1 MRIKFSLHFRYSF
14 SKCLQRFDE
23 NYFLTRMLI
32 VLLQGIQSAVSK
44 LFKLIRHHQWPT
56 FVWDKLNF
64 TWKFQNQVG
73 PKESDFVSVMDQH
86 QQRITWRWKKPWLEN
101 SCQRFTMKME
111 IVWCNYFLGQDFSNF
126 YQHELRHNLG
136 VF

>member
-1 MRIKFSLHFRYSF
+1 MTHICLGETQFYMEVLVSCWSKRIRFRF
-14 SKCLQRFDE
+14 
-23 NYFLTRMLI
+23 
-32 VLLQGIQSAVSK
+32 
-44 LFKLIRHHQWPT
+44 RHGPT
-56 FVWDKLNF
+56 SN
-64 TWKFQNQVG
+64 
-73 PKESDFVSVMDQH
+73 ESPAKYDLEME
-86 QQRITWRWKKPWLEN
+86 KPWLEN